1 LWKNWKVTYSC
12 NQFFFISPKFCSGK
26 STFVSSLLRLIDPS
40 DGQIVIDGI
49 DIARMKRNGVRNRII
64 CLPQDPLIFPGTF
77 RFNIDPANMMPD
89 DTVII
94 EILKTVNL
102 WTLIEKRGGL
112 EAELKVDGLSHGEQQ
127 LLALVRALLRK
138 RVANGR
144 CILVLDE
151 ATSNLDQATEDIIQ
165 KIIDQEFKDNTVIT
179 VAHRLETVAKVDEIL
194 VLEKG
199 VVIKQG
205 PPSEVLDLGN
215 TAYTNET

>member
-1 LWKNWKVTYSC
+1 
-12 NQFFFISPKFCSGK
+12 
-26 STFVSSLLRLIDPS
+26 LRLIDLS

-49 DIARMKRNGVRNRII
+49 NIARMKRNRVRNRII

-77 RFNIDPANMMPD
+77 RFNIDPANTMPD
-89 DTVII
+89 DTVFIG
-94 EILKTVNL
+94 ILKTVNL
-102 WTLIEKRGGL
+102 WSLIEKRGGL

-127 LLALVRALLRK
+127 LLVLARALLRK
-138 RVANGR
+138 RVASGR

-151 ATSNLDQATEDIIQ
+151 ATSNLDQATEVIIQ
-165 KIIDQEFKDNTVIT
+165 KIIDEEFKDNTVIT

-205 PPSEVLDLGN
+205 PPSEVLDLGSS
-215 TAYTNET
+215 